1 MSDYHVSFF
10 SSYGPYIVK
19 SSAFLQISANMSKKS
34 KSIKVIYICTS
45 ENDMFYWAL
54 INSSQDFENLIIKN
68 IADTAEI

>member
-45 ENDMFYWAL
+45 ENMFYWAL
-54 INSSQDFENLIIKN
+54 INSS
-68 IADTAEI
+68 